1 MYVYLC
7 MYLCIYMYVY
17 VYVHIYTLYV
27 YVFWAPLHG
36 LWDLSS
42 LTRD

>member
-7 MYLCIYMYVY
+7 MYLCIYMY